1 MLYFFIVHVPIS
13 VCSFSEVLGFAFCG
27 GESGGLERE
36 MPVPVEGAGRGHFSF
51 SLAVQASACGGSHH
65 DEQVERAS
73 PSFLEGRWCC
83 GGWSRQS
90 LSGESNREVRPG
102 DTVGSLLHLLRP
114 CQPRL
119 GYWIWWTWATSTR
132 GLELRWWDTAGGGRS
147 PILRQHHVQYMS
159 GRNMSASLDC
169 HMQTKIIQ
177 NQQQK
182 AQWTWVDVMCCKGMS
197 SRGAVM
203 LVERSRSRFSR
214 GTDKRDS
221 DEIRVERLPGRSAN
235 KATM

>member
-1 MLYFFIVHVPIS
+1 MD
-13 VCSFSEVLGFAFCG
+13 LGYQHKGFG
-27 GESGGLERE
+27 TQMVGH
-36 MPVPVEGAGRGHFSF
+36 GAG
-51 SLAVQASACGGSHH
+51 
-65 DEQVERAS
+65 
-73 PSFLEGRWCC
+73 
-83 GGWSRQS
+83 
-90 LSGESNREVRPG
+90 
-102 DTVGSLLHLLRP
+102 
-114 CQPRL
+114 
-119 GYWIWWTWATSTR
+119 
-132 GLELRWWDTAGGGRS
+132 GGGRS

-159 GRNMSASLDC
+159 GRKMSASLDC

-203 LVERSRSRFSR
+203 LVERFRSRFSR

-221 DEIRVERLPGRSAN
+221 DEFRVERLPGRSAN

>member
-1 MLYFFIVHVPIS
+1 MTSRSSAQAHLSWKGGGAVVDGLVSHCLGNPTGRSDPVIPWDLCWICFGPVSHVWDTGP
-13 VCSFSEVLGFAFCG
+13 
-27 GESGGLERE
+27 GGLGLPAQGVWNSDGGTR
-36 MPVPVEGAGRGHFSF
+36 RG
-51 SLAVQASACGGSHH
+51 
-65 DEQVERAS
+65 
-73 PSFLEGRWCC
+73 
-83 GGWSRQS
+83 
-90 LSGESNREVRPG
+90 
-102 DTVGSLLHLLRP
+102 
-114 CQPRL
+114 
-119 GYWIWWTWATSTR
+119 
-132 GLELRWWDTAGGGRS
+132 GGGRS

-159 GRNMSASLDC
+159 GRKMSASLDC

-203 LVERSRSRFSR
+203 LVERFRSRFSR

-221 DEIRVERLPGRSAN
+221 DEFRVERLPGRSAN